1 LKTIHLML
9 LRSFLMLLAIALL
22 FFVLLV
28 QLFDV
33 FANLWRYLAQDTGAL
48 AILRIAWLY
57 LPKCVSYALGPALLF
72 ACAYTLGLLY
82 KNNELIAILGSGL
95 SLFRL
100 LAPLLALGL
109 LVSVASFWFEERVVI
124 DSLRLKNQLYR
135 SSVKLELPLSRTNV
149 TVTSA
154 DGRIVYQADYYDD
167 KKQSLS
173 GVLILR
179 RDAQGRFES
188 RADAERAAWSGGHWV
203 LHNTRSYVWDPAAG
217 LLRES
222 RAAQLEDAALSEPPA
237 TFRKSTR
244 RVEEMGAGQARD
256 FVGQLRRAGLP
267 YREALTEYYRKYFVA
282 LNPLIVLL
290 IASGVGGRFRKNVLL
305 LSLLTSLLLS
315 VLYYVGQM
323 ITLILAKNAVI
334 PPLAGAALSFLVF
347 LAGGILILRTAR
359 T

>member
-1 LKTIHLML
+1 ML

-28 QLFDV
+28 QLFDL
-33 FANLWRYLAQDTGAL
+33 FSNLWRYLAQDTGAL
-48 AILRIAWLY
+48 AILHIAWLY
-57 LPKCVSYALGPALLF
+57 LPKCVSYALAPALLF
-72 ACAYTLGLLY
+72 ACAYALGLLY
-82 KNNELIAILGSGL
+82 KNNELIAILGSGI

-109 LVSVASFWFEERVVI
+109 VLSLANFWFEEAVVI

-154 DGRIVYQADYYDD
+154 DGRIVYQADFYDD

-179 RDAQGRFES
+179 RDPEGRFEA
-188 RADAERAAWSGGHWV
+188 RVDAERAVWKGAHWV
-203 LHNTRSYVWDPAAG
+203 LQNARSFTWDPGAG

-222 RAAQLEDAALSEPPA
+222 RVAQLEDEKLSEPPA

-256 FVGQLRRAGLP
+256 FVTQLRRAGLP
-267 YREALTEYYRKYFVA
+267 SREALTEYYRKYFVA
-282 LNPLIVLL
+282 LNPLIVIL

-305 LSLLTSLLLS
+305 LSLLSSLLLS
-315 VLYYVGQM
+315 VVYYVGQM
-323 ITLILAKNAVI
+323 ITLILAKNALI

-347 LAGGILILRTAR
+347 LAGGILILRAAR